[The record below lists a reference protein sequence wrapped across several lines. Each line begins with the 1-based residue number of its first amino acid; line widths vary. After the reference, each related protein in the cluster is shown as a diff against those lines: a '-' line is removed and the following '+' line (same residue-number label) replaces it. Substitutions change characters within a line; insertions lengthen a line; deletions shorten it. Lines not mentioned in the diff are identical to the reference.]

1 MQTSILRSKY
11 TPTAKQRDATVGK
24 TMVKKPDGSF
34 MLVDDAELQKLKDAN
49 KIGLEYGKTMGGKF
63 ADLTQ
68 KPILTLK
75 D

>member
-1 MQTSILRSKY
+1 MKNY
-11 TPTAKQRDATVGK
+11 PDFFATVGK

-68 KPILTLK
+68 KPILTLR